1 MQLLQRFSLSLAA
14 HAKRIRYHSRTEDS
28 ANSVFSDDGN
38 GMREGSQYF
47 LSNKRDNIYT
57 VEETGP
63 QKGLVAIINNFTI
76 ESHRDF
82 RGGKCYIVCVT

>member
-1 MQLLQRFSLSLAA
+1 MYRD
-14 HAKRIRYHSRTEDS
+14 SRTEDS

-38 GMREGSQYF
+38 GMREGSRYF

-82 RGGKCYIVCVT
+82 RGGKCYIVCVTLSALLSHNNYCHTSN